1 MDLADSPGE
10 AAFRARL
17 RAWLDHNRPWDSA
30 PEKVAEYHAAVVEW
44 NKRMYDAGWIGVSF
58 PVEYGGRGLG
68 PVEEA
73 IISEETGRRGVPAGI
88 GTAYMGRSIL
98 FFGTDAQKRRHLPGL
113 LRGDQRWAQGFSEP
127 GAGSDLAALVTRA
140 DRVGD
145 GFQLRG
151 QKIWTSF
158 GHFSDMCV
166 VLARSDPAVAKHQ
179 GISAFIVDMHTPGV
193 SVRPIA
199 MFNGTE
205 EFCEI
210 FLDDVAVPGDALV
223 GKPGQGWEIAM
234 TMLTY
239 ERGPVDIG
247 LVSKFQGMLGRLQR
261 LALQSGTA
269 NDVSIRRALADA
281 EVAVEVLRL
290 HCTRSLSRRLG
301 GTPPGPEGSIDKLL
315 MASTEQRLTRAALEV
330 AGPDAL
336 LADRDRWFSDYLFS
350 LSASIYG
357 GTAQIQKDILA
368 NRVLGLPR

>member
-1 MDLADSPGE
+1 MDLSDSPDE
-10 AAFRARL
+10 ADFRARL
-17 RAWLDHNRPWDSA
+17 CAWLDAHRPWERP
-30 PEKVAEYHAAVVEW
+30 PEKVAEYHAAVVDW

-68 PVEEA
+68 PAEEA
-73 IISEETGRRGVPAGI
+73 IVSEETGRRGVPAGI

-98 FFGTDAQKRRHLPGL
+98 FFGSEAQKREHLPGL
-113 LRGDQRWAQGFSEP
+113 LRGDQRWSQGFSEP
-127 GAGSDLAALVTRA
+127 GAGSDLAALATRA
-140 DRVGD
+140 DPDGD
-145 GFQLRG
+145 GFRLRG

-158 GHFSDMCV
+158 GHFSDRCV
-166 VLARSDPAVAKHQ
+166 VLARSEASGPKHR
-179 GISAFIVDMHTPGV
+179 GISAFITDMRAPGV

-210 FLDDVAVPGDALV
+210 FLDDVRVPGEALI
-223 GKPGQGWEIAM
+223 GQRGQGWEIAM

-247 LVSKFQGMLGRLQR
+247 LVSKFQGMLARLQQQMR
-261 LALQSGTA
+261 EQGGADPGA
-269 NDVSIRRALADA
+269 WRVLADA

-330 AGPDAL
+330 AGPDPL
-336 LADRDRWFSDYLFS
+336 LADRGRWFSDYLFS

-357 GTAQIQKDILA
+357 GTAQIQRDILA
-368 NRVLGLPR
+368 TRVLGLPR